1 VCHFQT
7 FTTTT
12 TTTTTARHVTIFGW
26 SLKAH
31 LRESTNE
38 DIIKAMLPNP
48 QDAAFVANYPR
59 KPPAAI
65 IMRLRQIFEYL
76 AVQEDSVDKEVHK
89 LLLQTTSRLN
99 EVLMI
104 SERIRNSPIPP
115 LYTAHTT
122 RLLVFYLFWLPL
134 ALYDGTSILLGKT
147 ISTVTSTLLVTLAA
161 GYAMLGLD
169 EISHI
174 LELPFKLMPLRELS
188 KMSMI
193 DSADAMV
200 YRPPPLVVESNDDDV
215 QDENEEGAS
224 HVPPSTQ
231 IAW

>member
-1 VCHFQT
+1 
-7 FTTTT
+7 
-12 TTTTTARHVTIFGW
+12 
-26 SLKAH
+26 LKAH

-38 DIIKAMLPNP
+38 DIIKTMLPDT
-48 QDAAFVANYPR
+48 QDSAYVANYPR

-76 AVQEDSVDKEVHK
+76 AVQEDSVDKEVYK

-104 SERIRNSPIPP
+104 AERIRNSPIPP

-134 ALYDGTSILLGKT
+134 ALYDGTSSLLGKT
-147 ISTVTSTLLVTLAA
+147 VSTVTSTLLVTLAA

-174 LELPFKLMPLRELS
+174 LELPFKLMPLRDLS

-200 YRPPPLVVESNDDDV
+200 YRPPPLVGSNKNDD
-215 QDENEEGAS
+215 EKEKEEVTS
-224 HVPPSTQ
+224 DVPPLTQ
-231 IAW
+231 ITW